1 MCGKL
6 VGDFENDVVDICI
19 EGIPYHSNTVVTIL
33 DNLLKLVMLVSA
45 IQRFIEFLSPLAK
58 IVQEAP
64 GGVRKKR
71 CFVSC
76 AGGGGNGRQGRGWP
90 AGLQRVHQLLC

>member
-1 MCGKL
+1 VCGKL
-6 VGDFENDVVDICI
+6 VGDFENDVVGICI
-19 EGIPYHSNTVVTIL
+19 DAIPYHSNTVVTIL
-33 DNLLKLVMLVSA
+33 DNLLKSVILVSA
-45 IQRFIEFLSPLAK
+45 IQKFIEFLCPLAK
-58 IVQEAP
+58 IVQEVP

-71 CFVSC
+71 FVSC